1 MITSFLICPLDGHIH
16 LTSYLSFIKCIIIY
30 IGSLLIPVAHFGGV
44 TFGSDIDIK
53 ALRGWGKSTRK
64 GEKQYQSHQSVAG
77 NMKEYGLDQG

>member
-1 MITSFLICPLDGHIH
+1 MGIFTSLLICH
-16 LTSYLSFIKCIIIY
+16 LLNVSLYY
-30 IGSLLIPVAHFGGV
+30 VGSLLIPVAHFGGV